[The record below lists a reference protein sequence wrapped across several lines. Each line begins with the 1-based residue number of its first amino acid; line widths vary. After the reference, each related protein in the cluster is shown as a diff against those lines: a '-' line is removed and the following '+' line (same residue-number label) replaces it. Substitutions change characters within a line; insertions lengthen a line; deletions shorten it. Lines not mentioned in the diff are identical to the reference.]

1 MPVPW
6 GPRISRRSLLAGPLL
21 AAGSGRRPNIVF
33 ILADDLGWGDL
44 GCYGQRYIRTPNLD
58 RLAREGT
65 RFTDAYAGC
74 TVCAPSRSVLM
85 TGLHMGHTPVRANS
99 GGIPLLAEHFTV
111 AELLA
116 EAGYRTG
123 CFGKWGL
130 GDIGTE
136 GVPWKQ
142 GFEEFF
148 GYLHQV
154 HAHFYYPPYL
164 WENDRKFYLEEN
176 RDGRRGSYSHD
187 LIAAR
192 ALEFIRRHRSEPFF
206 CYVAF
211 TIPHWELLVPEDSLA
226 EYQGKIPEAEPY
238 RDPRRHYADQPLPRA
253 TYAAMVTRM
262 DCDVGRFVGLL
273 AELGL
278 ERDTVVFFSS
288 DNGAAERL
296 RKDEFFSSYG
306 PFRGH
311 KQTGIS
317 FLDSRASSEYT
328 PPDVK
333 LPGRLWAPEGLRV
346 APIGPQRRPPAPRA
360 PKTAQVARRL
370 SDTPPPVSPLPEFAS
385 LRASAIRLALTAP
398 GCPLGPAAAWP
409 RKAGA

>member
-164 WENDRKFYLEEN
+164 WENDRKVLL
-176 RDGRRGSYSHD
+176 RGKP
-187 LIAAR
+187 R
-192 ALEFIRRHRSEPFF
+192 WTPR
-206 CYVAF
+206 
-211 TIPHWELLVPEDSLA
+211 ELL
-226 EYQGKIPEAEPY
+226 
-238 RDPRRHYADQPLPRA
+238 
-253 TYAAMVTRM
+253 TR
-262 DCDVGRFVGLL
+262 
-273 AELGL
+273 
-278 ERDTVVFFSS
+278 S
-288 DNGAAERL
+288 D
-296 RKDEFFSSYG
+296 
-306 PFRGH
+306 
-311 KQTGIS
+311 
-317 FLDSRASSEYT
+317 
-328 PPDVK
+328 
-333 LPGRLWAPEGLRV
+333 
-346 APIGPQRRPPAPRA
+346 RRPGAGVHPAP
-360 PKTAQVARRL
+360 PQ
-370 SDTPPPVSPLPEFAS
+370 
-385 LRASAIRLALTAP
+385 
-398 GCPLGPAAAWP
+398 
-409 RKAGA
+409 